1 MRPSM
6 TNIEIISIGNE
17 LLIGKTL
24 NTNASWMAKRL
35 TTLGLNVRRITTV
48 SDDIDEISTATKEA
62 LQRKPDF
69 LITTGGLGPTF
80 DDKTLEGIAK
90 ALNTP
95 VELNEEAFN
104 MIEEKYKAYAE
115 ERGLEKIELTPARMK
130 MAKLPKAA
138 KPLPNL
144 VGTAPGVLIKR
155 DKTTIVSLPGVPPE
169 MESIF
174 ENSLEPILKRLPSKA
189 SFYETSLGVSGMM
202 ESELA
207 PIIDRVMHDNPYVYI
222 KSHPRGQERI
232 PHIELHLST
241 TAKAL
246 VTAKNHVSRAI
257 IQITETIQ
265 EKGGKITRFKTK

>member
-1 MRPSM
+1 MASV
-6 TNIEIISIGNE
+6 EILSVGNE

-48 SDDIDEISTATKEA
+48 SDDVDEISTAVKEA
-62 LQRKPDF
+62 LRRDPDF

-80 DDKTLEGIAK
+80 DDKTLEGVAK
-90 ALNTP
+90 ALNAP
-95 VELNEEAFN
+95 VELNEEAFK
-104 MIEEKYKAYAE
+104 MIEEKYKTYAK
-115 ERGLEKIELTPARMK
+115 ERRLEKIELTPARVK
-130 MAKLPKAA
+130 MAKLPKGA
-138 KPLPNL
+138 KPLPNS
-144 VGTAPGVLIKR
+144 VGTAPGVIIKH

-174 ENSLEPILKRLPSKA
+174 ENSLEPMLKKSAGKTT
-189 SFYETSLGVSGMM
+189 FFETSLGVSGMM

-207 PIIDRVMHDNPYVYI
+207 PIIDIVMHDNPYVYI

-241 TAKAL
+241 TAEDSA
-246 VTAKNHVSRAI
+246 TAKNRVSRAI

-265 EKGGKITRFKTK
+265 AKGGKITRFRAK